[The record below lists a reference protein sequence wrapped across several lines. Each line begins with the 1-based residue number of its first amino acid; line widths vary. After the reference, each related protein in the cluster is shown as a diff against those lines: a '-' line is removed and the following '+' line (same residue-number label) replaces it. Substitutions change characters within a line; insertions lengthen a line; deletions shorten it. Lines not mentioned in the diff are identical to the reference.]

1 MTDNIIQDPFQ
12 QFEMQKELV
21 EKQGQ
26 EQQKLYIPQLQEQV
40 NQLQAA
46 IIAQTDP
53 KDDIE
58 GLLNEFRG
66 MEKVEGKLKQ
76 VRDAIMNEAGIER
89 VSQILRPLMINTV
102 RFTRLRSNTIKNFTF
117 QIVDDLTYDLG
128 KNWREYEIDD
138 RSSCDHIVNSVAILV
153 FSMLSRAEDQ
163 NEKNWAGKI
172 VIENLSPNKTIG
184 KKEASWLERFKL

>member
-1 MTDNIIQDPFQ
+1 MQDIIPDPFQ
-12 QFEMQKELV
+12 QFEMNKELI

-26 EQQKLYIPQLQEQV
+26 EQQKLYIPQLQEQT

-53 KDDIE
+53 RTDIK

-66 MEKVEGKLKQ
+66 LEKKDGVMKV
-76 VRDAIMNEAGIER
+76 VRAPIMNEKGIKR
-89 VSQILRPLMINTV
+89 ISQILRPLMINTV

-128 KNWREYEIDD
+128 KSWREYEITD
-138 RSSCDHIVNSVAILV
+138 RSACDHIVNSVAILV

-172 VIENLSPNKTIG
+172 VIENLSPNKTVG